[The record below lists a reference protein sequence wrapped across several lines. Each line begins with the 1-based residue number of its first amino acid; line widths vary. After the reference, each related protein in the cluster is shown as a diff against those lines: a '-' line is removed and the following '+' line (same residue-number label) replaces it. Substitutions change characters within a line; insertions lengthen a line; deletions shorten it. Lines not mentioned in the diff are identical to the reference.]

1 MDNLELSVYHLE
13 LRVYPLGLI
22 YPRLRNPVTQKSF
35 WSQENEK
42 AIEDAVKEFNQRMNF
57 LSEMFPVPMETFNDQ
72 ASDAQAS
79 ATFVFLSGAV
89 NIDKH
94 KEFLTKL
101 EGLFT
106 EIVVNFNNKNK
117 QASEVKCKQVL
128 IKIGSGKIL

>member
-1 MDNLELSVYHLE
+1 M
-13 LRVYPLGLI
+13 
-22 YPRLRNPVTQKSF
+22 
-35 WSQENEK
+35 
-42 AIEDAVKEFNQRMNF
+42 KEFNVRMNF

-72 ASDAQAS
+72 ASDAQSS

-94 KEFLTKL
+94 KEFQTKL

-117 QASEVKCKQVL
+117 QASEFKCKQVTITIL
-128 IKIGSGKIL
+128 SGKILQCKNPEQTK